1 MQQLNRIKEVW
12 AENLEE
18 EMGYIRAAIDKYP
31 FVAMDTE
38 FPGVVARPI
47 GSFRGSSDYHYQTL
61 RCNVDLL
68 RIIQLGIT
76 LADENGDLAPGVCTW
91 QFNFR
96 FSINDDMYAPESIEL
111 LTKSGINFKRHE
123 EYGIS
128 VEHFGEL
135 LISSGLVLLDEVQW
149 VSFHSGYDFGYLLKI
164 VSCSPLPPTETEF
177 FELLRIWFPCIW
189 DIKYLMKSCK
199 TLKGGLQ
206 EVADDLQVA
215 RIGPQHQAG
224 SDSLLTAATF
234 FKMRDK
240 FFENSIDSKFMGV
253 LYGLNSSS
261 TSANP
266 AHPREFNGAVH
277 YPISQTPTIS
287 AAAPLQAAASSAIAI
302 MSPSPKTQPRH
313 RCTVT
318 APAPSP
324 DAEGETVGDAHLP
337 CDACRAANR
346 ECLYG
351 VVPVTWQGRTRSYG
365 VMTEIDERLTRLEKA
380 VQAILDAEEPQVDME
395 EEPALRDAADD
406 EAGIRRVE
414 GGVRRSSIEMDED
427 APEPE
432 PEREDGGLYSDPS
445 HVSDSITHEQTTLRL
460 QGVLEFGTLHHAPNP
475 VRGGGDWTEP
485 LVNARTVATTR
496 GDLETTL
503 ASLRLA
509 SSFASTS
516 LFSSLSLFSHSPT
529 TFSRR
534 RLPSL
539 YRSPPLSRAPPPP
552 PSSTSHSEY
561 TRFHPSPELSYASPV
576 SSWGVM
582 TASSGSSPSPSHAL
596 YPRCSPTTPTS
607 PFSQLAHGS
616 PVVRPLALST
626 RASFDSLQSIDEEPY
641 PDDGSPHRARFPSA
655 ASLPTFP
662 VAPRPYLSPLHP
674 FSSSHDAA
682 RAQDCYPAS
691 HQPPRRRHSLPPLSS
706 CAGPGLVPV
715 RSSSPTRNAATRD
728 RAHTLDGMFEL
739 PPAGVHRN
747 AQ

>member
-240 FFENSIDSKFMGV
+240 FFENSIDAKFMGV

-277 YPISQTPTIS
+277 YPITQTPTIS

-302 MSPSPKTQPRH
+302 MSPSPKPQPRH

-318 APAPSP
+318 ASP
-324 DAEGETVGDAHLP
+324 PLTEDADDSHLP

-351 VVPVTWQGRTRSYG
+351 VVEVTWQGRTRSYG
-365 VMTEIDERLTRLEKA
+365 VMTHMNERLTRLEKA
-380 VQAILDAEEPQVDME
+380 VQAILDAEPPQVDME
-395 EEPALRDAADD
+395 EDVALGDSADD

-414 GGVRRSSIEMDED
+414 SGARRLSIEMDED
-427 APEPE
+427 TPEPE
-432 PEREDGGLYSDPS
+432 PERADCGLYSTPS
-445 HVSDSITHEQTTLRL
+445 HVSDSITNEQAILQL
-460 QGVLEFGTLHHAPNP
+460 QGSLEFGMLHHAPNP
-475 VRGGGDWTEP
+475 ARDGGDWTEP
-485 LVNARTVATTR
+485 LVNDRTVATTR
-496 GDLETTL
+496 FDLEATL
-503 ASLRLA
+503 SYLERT

-516 LFSSLSLFSHSPT
+516 LFPPLSLFPESPT
-529 TFSRR
+529 PFPHR

-539 YRSPPLSRAPPPP
+539 SLSPPLSRAPPPP
-552 PSSTSHSEY
+552 PSSTPHSEY
-561 TRFHPSPELSYASPV
+561 TRFHPSPPHSSVSPV
-576 SSWGVM
+576 SSWAAM
-582 TASSGSSPSPSHAL
+582 TASSPSSPPSPYTL
-596 YPRCSPTTPTS
+596 YPRCGPATPTS
-607 PFSQLAHGS
+607 PFSQLNLGS
-616 PVVRPLALST
+616 PVVQPLALST
-626 RASFDSLQSIDEEPY
+626 RTSFDSLQSINEEPFY
-641 PDDGSPHRARFPSA
+641 PDAYSPHRPRFPSSS
-655 ASLPTFP
+655 SLPPPTYHSTFD
-662 VAPRPYLSPLHP
+662 P
-674 FSSSHDAA
+674 FSSSSSHGATTLEH
-682 RAQDCYPAS
+682 DCYLAS
-691 HQPPRRRHSLPPLSS
+691 QQQPPRRHSLPPLSS
-706 CAGPGLVPV
+706 LAAPPLVPV
-715 RSSSPTRNAATRD
+715 GTGTGTGNVVNRH
-728 RAHTLDGMFEL
+728 RAHTLDEMFE
-739 PPAGVHRN
+739 PPKFPTYG
-747 AQ
+747 